1 MTYNRIA
8 TPRAY
13 MDRLSN
19 DLATGF
25 RTISNYTVV
34 QDDKSTAVT
43 FDGGQIDDLF
53 DLGYFWCL
61 LFDSGTY
68 GPWYYVY

>member
-8 TPRAY
+8 KPRAY

-43 FDGGQIDDLF
+43 FDAGQ
-53 DLGYFWCL
+53 
-61 LFDSGTY
+61 
-68 GPWYYVY
+68 

>member
-25 RTISNYTVV
+25 RTISNYTII
-34 QDDKSTAVT
+34 QNDGSTAVT
-43 FDGGQIDDLF
+43 FDGGQLEDLF
-53 DLGYFWCL
+53 DM
-61 LFDSGTY
+61 
-68 GPWYYVY
+68 